1 MCFCFLKIADTN
13 LLERGLHLS
22 IKQLKLYINQRRV
35 FMLRLDAKYC
45 DKISFLSSLFAGPF
59 AEACPPL
66 NSSNASFVR
75 VTF

>member
-1 MCFCFLKIADTN
+1 VFLF
-13 LLERGLHLS
+13 LENSGYAFDGFTPS

-45 DKISFLSSLFAGPF
+45 DKISFLSSLFPGPLP
-59 AEACPPL
+59 EACTPPPL

-75 VTF
+75 VAF

>member
-1 MCFCFLKIADTN
+1 MCFCFLKIADM
-13 LLERGLHLS
+13 LLMVLHLS

-45 DKISFLSSLFAGPF
+45 DKISFLSSLFAGPL